1 MCYNEYVNAK
11 DKRASAK
18 HFPSR
23 PGERPGE
30 GRSTMD
36 ETKKKLQRADEL
48 LKAVERSGKIDYA
61 LGYLNGMADTEAMH
75 QAKAEKNA

>member
-1 MCYNEYVNAK
+1 
-11 DKRASAK
+11 
-18 HFPSR
+18 
-23 PGERPGE
+23 
-30 GRSTMD
+30 MD